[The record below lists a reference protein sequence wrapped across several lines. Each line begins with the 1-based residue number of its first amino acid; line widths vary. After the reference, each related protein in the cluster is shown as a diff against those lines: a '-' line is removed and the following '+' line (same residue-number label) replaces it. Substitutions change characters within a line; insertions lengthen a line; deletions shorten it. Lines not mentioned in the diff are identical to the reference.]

1 MPASPD
7 LFRSLGAL
15 CEPPE
20 PAHGRLA
27 AALGLPAPPD
37 AATFTEVFAFQLVP
51 YGAPYLSHDGMLGG
65 EPGDRVAGFWRAL
78 HLTPPAEPDHLA
90 ALLGLYAA
98 LSERETA
105 AARPEALRAA
115 RRALL
120 WEHVLS
126 WVPLYADAMSA
137 LPSPFHRAWARL
149 LRRALLAE
157 ARPLRPPPR
166 SLLHVRDVPAL
177 PDPGSKDFVRALLAP
192 VRSGLLITRSDLAAA
207 AVSTGLGARAG
218 GRAFMLHALLEQDPD
233 ATVRWLAG
241 RADWWVRRHQA
252 SVPALGP
259 IARHWLGRAEASL
272 RALQP
277 APSLADAVTRGP
289 QIRNARNVLPG
300 GPGEPLR

>member
-15 CEPPE
+15 CELPE
-20 PAHGRLA
+20 PAHAGLA

-37 AATFTEVFAFQLVP
+37 AAIFTEVSVFQLVP
-51 YGAPYLSHDGMLGG
+51 YAAPYLSPDGMLGG
-65 EPGDRVAGFWRAL
+65 EPADRVAGFWRAL

-98 LSERETA
+98 LSERESA
-105 AARPEALRAA
+105 APWPREAWREA

-120 WEHVLS
+120 WEHVLT

-157 ARPLRPPPR
+157 ALALPPP
-166 SLLHVRDVPAL
+166 SGTLLHLRDVPGL
-177 PDPGSKDFVRALLAP
+177 PDPGAKDFARALLAP

-207 AVSTGLGARAG
+207 AAAAGLGTRAG
-218 GRAFMLHALLEQDPD
+218 GRAFMLHAMLEQDPE
-233 ATVRWLAG
+233 ATVRWLAE
-241 RADWWVRRHQA
+241 RAAWWIRRHQA
-252 SVPALGP
+252 SLPALGP
-259 IARHWLGRAEASL
+259 IAWHWLGRAEASL
-272 RALQP
+272 HALQP
-277 APSLADAVTRGP
+277 AASPAGPVTRP
-289 QIRNARNVLPG
+289 PILARGTGTAAV
-300 GPGEPLR
+300 R

>member
-20 PAHGRLA
+20 PAHARLA
-27 AALGLPAPPD
+27 AALGLPALPD
-37 AATFTEVFAFQLVP
+37 AAAFTEVFTFQLVP
-51 YGAPYLSHDGMLGG
+51 YAAPYLSHDGMLGG

-105 AARPEALRAA
+105 AARPEALREA

-120 WEHVLS
+120 WEHVLT
-126 WVPLYADAMSA
+126 WVPLYADAMTS

-149 LRRALLAE
+149 LRHALLAE
-157 ARPLRPPPR
+157 ARHLRPPPR
-166 SLLHVRDVPAL
+166 SLLHLRDVPGL
-177 PDPGSKDFVRALLAP
+177 PDPGSKDFVRALLSP
-192 VRSGLLITRSDLAAA
+192 VRSGLLITRNDLVAAA
-207 AVSTGLGARAG
+207 ASTGLGARAG
-218 GRAFMLHALLEQDPD
+218 GRAFVLQSLLEQNPDP
-233 ATVRWLAG
+233 TVRWLAR
-241 RADWWVRRHQA
+241 RAAWWVRRHQA
-252 SVPALGP
+252 SVPVLGP

-272 RALQP
+272 RALQQ
-277 APSLADAVTRGP
+277 ASSLADAKTRQP
-289 QIRNARNVLPG
+289 QTRNARKAAAQ
-300 GPGEPLR
+300 

>member
-20 PAHGRLA
+20 PAHARLA

-37 AATFTEVFAFQLVP
+37 AAAYTEAFVFQLVP
-51 YGAPYLSHDGMLGG
+51 YAAPYLSEDGMLGG
-65 EPGDRVAGFWRAL
+65 ETGDRVAGFWRAL
-78 HLTPPAEPDHLA
+78 HLVPPAEPDHLA

-105 AARPEALRAA
+105 AAWPEAAREA

-120 WEHVLS
+120 WEHLLT
-126 WVPLYADAMSA
+126 WVPLYADAMGA
-137 LPSPFHRAWARL
+137 LPSPFHREWARL

-166 SLLHVRDVPAL
+166 GLLHVRDVPEL
-177 PDPGSKDFVRALLAP
+177 PDRGSKDFVRALMAP
-192 VRSGLLITRSDLAAA
+192 VRSGLLITRNDLAAA
-207 AVSTGLGARAG
+207 AASVGLGARAG
-218 GRAFMLHALLEQDPD
+218 GRAFMLNALLEQDPD

-241 RADWWVRRHQA
+241 KTAWWVRRHRA

-259 IARHWLGRAEASL
+259 VARHWLGRAEASL
-272 RALQP
+272 HALQA
-277 APSLADAVTRGP
+277 APSLAGVSG
-289 QIRNARNVLPG
+289 PG
-300 GPGEPLR
+300 GPVTPGPLTSGPLR